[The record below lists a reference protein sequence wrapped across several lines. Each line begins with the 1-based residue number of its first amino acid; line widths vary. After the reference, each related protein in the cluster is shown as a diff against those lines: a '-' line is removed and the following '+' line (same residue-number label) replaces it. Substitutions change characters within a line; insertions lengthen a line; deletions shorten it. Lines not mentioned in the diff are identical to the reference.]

1 MSCPLFDTGS
11 WTCKIKNDGSEDLK
25 ILITGACGFV
35 GNRLALALRR
45 LVDNVEIYG
54 IDNLLRP
61 GSEMNRASAAA
72 AGIRFFHG
80 DLRLRSD
87 LETLPAC
94 EWVID
99 AAANSSVLAGV
110 DGRSSARQVSEHNL
124 SSTLNLLEYCREH
137 GSGLVL
143 ISTNR
148 VYSVRDLAGLP
159 VRDSGS
165 SFALDDTQALPT
177 GVSPCGITEQ
187 FPTRQPISIYGATK
201 LASEVMAIEYGSTFG
216 FPVWV
221 DRCGVLAGAGQF
233 GTAEQG
239 IFSYWLHA
247 HAARLPLRY
256 IGFGA
261 RGLQV
266 RDAFHPDDLA
276 LLIERQIRRDP
287 PSEPIYNIGGG
298 PANAMSLAQLTSWCD
313 RRFAPYQ
320 PQAGDRER
328 PFDAPWI
335 TMDSARARAEFG
347 WEPTRTLLSI
357 LDEIATHVETN
368 PGWLV
373 RCGAV

>member
-1 MSCPLFDTGS
+1 LQIGPVESRAVKS
-11 WTCKIKNDGSEDLK
+11 ENDGSNKLK
-25 ILITGACGFV
+25 ILITGTCGFV
-35 GNRLALALRR
+35 GNRLALALRH
-45 LVDNVEIYG
+45 LIDNAEICG

-61 GSEMNRASAAA
+61 GSEINRNSAVA

-87 LETLPAC
+87 LEALPAC

-99 AAANSSVLAGV
+99 AAANPSVLAGV

-124 SSTLNLLEYCREH
+124 SGTLNLLEYCREH
-137 GSGLVL
+137 KSGLVL

-159 VRDSGS
+159 VRDGGS
-165 SFALDDTQALPT
+165 SFALDETRPLPA
-177 GVSPCGITEQ
+177 GVSARGLTEQ
-187 FPTRQPISIYGATK
+187 FPVRQPISIYGATK
-201 LASEVMAIEYGSTFG
+201 LASEIMAIEYGATFG

-247 HAARLPLRY
+247 HAARRALRY
-256 IGFGA
+256 IGFGG

-276 LLIERQIRRDP
+276 VLIARQIRRTP
-287 PSEPIYNIGGG
+287 PSEPIYNVGGG
-298 PANAMSLAQLTSWCD
+298 PANTMSLAQLTAWCD
-313 RRFAPYQ
+313 HRFAPHQ
-320 PQAGDRER
+320 PQPDNRER
-328 PFDAPWI
+328 PFDAPWMV
-335 TMDSARARAEFG
+335 MDSARARAEFD
-347 WEPTRTLLSI
+347 WEPTRTLPSI
-357 LDEIATHVETN
+357 LDEIAAHVETN
-368 PGWLV
+368 PNWLV
-373 RCGAV
+373 RCSAL